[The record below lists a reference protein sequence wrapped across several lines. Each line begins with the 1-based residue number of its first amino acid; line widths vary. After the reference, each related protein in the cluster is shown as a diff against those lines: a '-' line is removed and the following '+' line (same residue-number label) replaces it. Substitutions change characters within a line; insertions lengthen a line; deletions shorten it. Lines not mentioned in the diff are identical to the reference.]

1 MKFTL
6 SANEAGH
13 RVDVVVA
20 GRLGVGRAQAKR
32 LCAEGRVRLDGRL
45 VEKGAVGHLGAELAI
60 ELPEPAPIPESNQV
74 VVEAYVDPWLVVV
87 EKPAGQPSHPL
98 RVEEAHTLAQ
108 ALEARFPE
116 MVGIGY
122 GPREAGLV
130 HRLDTGTSGL
140 LLAAR
145 DAETFRHLRA
155 LLTAGAIEKHYRAL
169 CAVPVATGS
178 LTGWLDARGP
188 RVKIAARALPHTRPI
203 RLEVLA
209 CEGLGGFFEVV
220 VSVAHAGRHQVRAQ
234 LAATGAPLVG
244 DVQYGGVKVAGLEHH
259 CLHASRL
266 AFTHP
271 ITGLAL
277 ALASV
282 PPWGASG
289 ALPGRSA
296 PRPRGE

>member
-169 CAVPVATGS
+169 CAVPVAHRCHSPAGS
-178 LTGWLDARGP
+178 TPAAPGSRLPPERCLTPARFAWRCWP
-188 RVKIAARALPHTRPI
+188 ARAW
-203 RLEVLA
+203 
-209 CEGLGGFFEVV
+209 
-220 VSVAHAGRHQVRAQ
+220 VAS
-234 LAATGAPLVG
+234 
-244 DVQYGGVKVAGLEHH
+244 
-259 CLHASRL
+259 SR
-266 AFTHP
+266 
-271 ITGLAL
+271 
-277 ALASV
+277 
-282 PPWGASG
+282 WW
-289 ALPGRSA
+289 
-296 PRPRGE
+296 